1 MFLAKGTANAKA
13 GAGGVGRGGKGW
25 EAAHSLVSGAG
36 SVGREPKLV
45 FLKGHEVQ
53 PKPLKDPVC
62 SWTDPHPRVW
72 AAQGPPGA
80 AASGKSTSD
89 AQSQAWG
96 PNC

>member
-13 GAGGVGRGGKGW
+13 GAGGVGRGGQGW

-72 AAQGPPGA
+72 AARGPPGA